1 MVWFEVGVIA
11 GCGLCDKD
19 VDVFRDLMVRWME
32 MAGVEL
38 NITKIKAYQRWGG
51 QETHM
56 GWPMAHTRL

>member
-19 VDVFRDLMVRWME
+19 VGVFRDLMVRWME

-38 NITKIKAYQRWGG
+38 NITKIKTYQR
-51 QETHM
+51 
-56 GWPMAHTRL
+56 